1 MYKIKDGFIVRK
13 IGNQFMAVPVG
24 SRTSEIHGII
34 ALSESGV
41 LLWSQLENGADE
53 NTLADILVEN
63 YDVERS
69 VAEKDVKVF
78 LDGLQKQG
86 VLQ

>member
-24 SRTSEIHGII
+24 GRTSEIHGII

-41 LLWSQLENGADE
+41 LLWSALENGAE
-53 NTLADILVEN
+53 EQALADILTEN

-69 VAEKDVKVF
+69 VAEKDGKAF

>member
-24 SRTSEIHGII
+24 GRTSEFHGII

-41 LLWSQLENGADE
+41 LLWSQLESGADE
-53 NTLADILVEN
+53 NTLANILTEN

-69 VAEKDVKVF
+69 GAEEDVKKF
-78 LDGLQKQG
+78 LEGLRNHG

>member
-24 SRTSEIHGII
+24 SRTSDFHGMV
-34 ALSESGV
+34 ALSESGAV
-41 LLWSQLENGADE
+41 LWSALESGADE
-53 NTLADILVEN
+53 ATLAGILAEHYEVEP
-63 YDVERS
+63 S
-69 VAEKDVKVF
+69 VAMEDVKKF
-78 LDGLQKQG
+78 LDGLQNQG

>member
-24 SRTSEIHGII
+24 SHTSDFHGMV

-41 LLWSQLENGADE
+41 LLWSALENGADE
-53 NTLADILVEN
+53 AALADILVEH
-63 YDVERS
+63 YEVELS
-69 VAEKDVKVF
+69 VALEDVKNF
-78 LDGLQKQG
+78 LDGLQNQG

>member
-24 SRTSEIHGII
+24 SRTSEVHGII

-41 LLWSQLENGADE
+41 LLWSALESGADE
-53 NTLADILVEN
+53 AALADILTEHYEVEP
-63 YDVERS
+63 S
-69 VAEKDVKVF
+69 VAMEDVKKF
-78 LDGLQKQG
+78 LDGLQNQG

>member
-41 LLWSQLENGADE
+41 LLWSALESGADE
-53 NTLADILVEN
+53 AALADVLTEN
-63 YDVERS
+63 YEVEPS
-69 VAEKDVKVF
+69 VAMEDVKKF
-78 LDGLQKQG
+78 LDGLQNQG

>member
-53 NTLADILVEN
+53 QALADILTEN
-63 YDVERS
+63 YNVERS
-69 VAEKDVKVF
+69 VAEKDVKAF

>member
-41 LLWSQLENGADE
+41 LLWSALESGADE
-53 NTLADILVEN
+53 AALADILTEN
-63 YDVERS
+63 YEVELS
-69 VAEKDVKVF
+69 VAMEDVKKF
-78 LDGLQKQG
+78 LDGLQNQG

>member
-24 SRTSEIHGII
+24 GRTSEFHGII

-53 NTLADILVEN
+53 QALADILTEN

-69 VAEKDVKVF
+69 VAEKDVKAF

>member
-41 LLWSQLENGADE
+41 LLWSALESGADE
-53 NTLADILVEN
+53 ETLVNVLMGNYEVEH
-63 YDVERS
+63 S
-69 VAEKDVKVF
+69 VAAEDVKKF
-78 LDGLQKQG
+78 LDGLKNQG